1 MKCDNG
7 KISDIISEINRIY
20 QDLTEV
26 KIQLEEKIKKLSLL
40 TSKHIE
46 TNIKNVNYTQEDSI
60 MKIKNLI
67 AQIEASVAAIMAMN
81 EMDLTY
87 DKKISIPKKVEL
99 NPRFSF
105 EFNTIKEEDALKAI
119 KKNITKSNQ
128 ITNIIN
134 MEISS
139 QLKDIQK

>member
-7 KISDIISEINRIY
+7 KISDIISEIKRIY
-20 QDLTEV
+20 QDLSEV

-60 MKIKNLI
+60 IKIKNLV
-67 AQIEASVAAIMAMN
+67 AQIESAVAAIMAID
-81 EMDLTY
+81 EMDLAY
-87 DKKISIPKKVEL
+87 DKKTSIPKKVEL
-99 NPRFSF
+99 NSRFAF

>member
-1 MKCDNG
+1 MNCDNG
-7 KISDIISEINRIY
+7 KISDIISEIKRIY
-20 QDLTEV
+20 QDLSEV

-46 TNIKNVNYTQEDSI
+46 TNIKNVNYNQEDSMI
-60 MKIKNLI
+60 KIKNLI
-67 AQIEASVAAIMAMN
+67 TQIETSVAAIMAMD
-81 EMDLTY
+81 EMDLTI
-87 DKKISIPKKVEL
+87 DKKTLIPKKVES

-105 EFNTIKEEDALKAI
+105 DFNTLKEEEALNAI

>member
-60 MKIKNLI
+60 MKIKNL
-67 AQIEASVAAIMAMN
+67 
-81 EMDLTY
+81 
-87 DKKISIPKKVEL
+87 
-99 NPRFSF
+99 
-105 EFNTIKEEDALKAI
+105 
-119 KKNITKSNQ
+119 
-128 ITNIIN
+128 
-134 MEISS
+134 
-139 QLKDIQK
+139 